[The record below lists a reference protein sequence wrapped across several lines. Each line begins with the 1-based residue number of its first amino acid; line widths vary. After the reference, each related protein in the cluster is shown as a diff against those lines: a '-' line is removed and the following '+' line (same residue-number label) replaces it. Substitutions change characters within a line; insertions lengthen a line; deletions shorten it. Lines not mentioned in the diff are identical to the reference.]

1 MKKFSFT
8 LVMAIAAS
16 LAFAQTAPKFGVK
29 AGANL
34 ANLNWTVGGNA
45 SSNNRIGFH
54 GGLLAHIHLS
64 RQWALQPEALYSAEG
79 ATIKNLPTG
88 SYTYKNDYINIPL
101 MLQYMFDNG
110 FRIEAGPQL
119 GLLIKSTDKDVFR
132 STNVGVG
139 FGLNY
144 LSSSGLGLG
153 GRYNLGLTN
162 VTEAAYQNAKS
173 RVIQLGLFYMFD
185 NTHKRKSR

>member
-1 MKKFSFT
+1 
-8 LVMAIAAS
+8 
-16 LAFAQTAPKFGVK
+16 
-29 AGANL
+29 
-34 ANLNWTVGGNA
+34 
-45 SSNNRIGFH
+45 
-54 GGLLAHIHLS
+54 
-64 RQWALQPEALYSAEG
+64 
-79 ATIKNLPTG
+79 
-88 SYTYKNDYINIPL
+88 
-101 MLQYMFDNG
+101 LQYMFDNG